1 MGCYKD
7 LEYFTTQT
15 STFMGD
21 SVCFVYLVF
30 RLTLETN
37 I

>member
-15 STFMGD
+15 SAVMGA

-30 RLTLETN
+30 LLTLETN